1 MQRKVKINSSD
12 YFYELDYV
20 NFPPKPYTLLYF
32 LHFCSKYII
41 IRKKKISIIFLITKL
56 SHGEIKMANNY
67 MKIFNLSNKKCKER
81 SMTQNMFVI
90 YI

>member
-41 IRKKKISIIFLITKL
+41 IRKKKKNQYYFF
-56 SHGEIKMANNY
+56 NY
-67 MKIFNLSNKKCKER
+67 QAVPRRNKNGQQLHE
-81 SMTQNMFVI
+81 NI
-90 YI
+90 